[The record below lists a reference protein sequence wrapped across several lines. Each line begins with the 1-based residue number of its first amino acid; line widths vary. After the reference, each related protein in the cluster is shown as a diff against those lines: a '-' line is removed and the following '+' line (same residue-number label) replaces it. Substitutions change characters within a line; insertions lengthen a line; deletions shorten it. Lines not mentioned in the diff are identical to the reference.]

1 MTGLQLI
8 LAAAAAMFAVA
19 VLGVLA
25 WLVYTAWLGRLERRL
40 EARKGV
46 YRELVGGL
54 AVRERALLEPEL
66 HQARTLRDFEA
77 LEAVLEEQARS
88 VTERPPWLLD
98 AYDRLGLV
106 DKYVV
111 KLREAKKWRER
122 AFAAE
127 LLGRVGNAKAVPVLL
142 ETVESTRTEDADVR
156 EIALRALARIG
167 DPRAVA
173 PLVEALRHAEVWLAP
188 RIADILVRHGQLSVD
203 AMIAFLGESS
213 RHPARAWAANILG
226 EVKAIRAFPVLVRVL
241 SDLDD
246 EVRAKAAGALGR
258 LGDPRAITYLL
269 EHLLSDPAPFVRAR
283 IAGALG
289 QFGETDVI
297 DYLVRALGDP
307 AWWVRMRS
315 VEALEQIGPRAEAPL
330 LLALGDPDPEI
341 RIRAA
346 VALERLGVPGRII
359 SQIADGTARPEARD
373 MLARFGA
380 AGARE
385 FLAEQLHHDSPRVR
399 LAVVDAISIAGR
411 HDLPTEL
418 IEAARQDPDGSVR
431 ARSLEVLRGFG
442 VKDAVSVALERLGDQ
457 EQAVRT
463 AATLLLGDLGDAALA
478 ETIRPRATDPEPSVR
493 AAAARA
499 LGYIHAT
506 EVEADVIRLL
516 RDPEPMV
523 RVAAAEGVAEG
534 RWGGTVTTLEALL
547 SDSDAAVRLAAARA
561 LGKAASAAVL
571 PSLIHTFR
579 DAAPDLRQAIT
590 EAVAEIRLEE
600 LPTLLDMMLE
610 RNDLDSRLAAVGTVA
625 EAPSAPAL
633 SLLQRLWRDPAPSV
647 RAATAPVLAERGG
660 SRVGELLEE
669 GLADPDEQVRA
680 SALDG
685 LCRIGRTGAGA
696 AILQLLRQDPS
707 VLVRERAALG
717 VGMFQPRGG
726 EVELLRACRPDEALE
741 VRAAAVLALS
751 GYDQESMVAQVIAM
765 ADEAALRNHL
775 GMRLHEDPAYQRIAE
790 RLRGARHVELRALGA
805 ASRQE
810 MEQVLAE
817 GMRGVLEP
825 SARIRLLA
833 GLRAFQGERSRTAL
847 LQVLRSDPAPEVRAA
862 ALAAV
867 GGMLDSD
874 ELLLVVQRV
883 LGDPHLAVRRAAV
896 PLLSRLSPEKALPIL
911 IRALRAEDDPAT
923 LQIVAAQAE
932 ANFPVFLDLVL
943 GLALEGEETVLIARV
958 ARYIHHPD
966 LHRVLP
972 QLARDRTPMVRAA
985 VATLWSHRPDLLDE
999 PRLVEMSADPSVLV
1013 RGAAVSA
1020 WAAAGRFD
1028 RAVVMVEDPDPGVRR
1043 ALARVL
1049 ADAPASTASLTLT
1062 TLAAD
1067 PDEEVRAAAHV
1078 ARLLRGE
1085 TADRQPPRGAS
1096 GAALAQ
1102 ALREAADEGRLR
1114 RMVREEPDPGR
1125 RLPAILSLALVDELV
1140 ATDAARHDPSKSV
1153 REAVT
1158 RFLAESG
1165 AGGAA

>member
-1 MTGLQLI
+1 MTSLQLI

-19 VLGVLA
+19 LLGVLA

-46 YRELVGGL
+46 YREMVSGL
-54 AVRERALLEPEL
+54 AARERALLEPEL

-77 LEAVLEEQARS
+77 LEAVLEEQARG

-106 DKYVV
+106 DKYVT

-127 LLGRVGNAKAVPVLL
+127 LLGRVGNAKAVPILL

-213 RHPARAWAANILG
+213 RHPARAWAANVLG
-226 EVKAIRAFPVLVRVL
+226 EIKAIRAFPVLVRVL

-346 VALERLGVPGRII
+346 VSLERLGVPSRVI
-359 SQIADGTARPEARD
+359 SQIADGTATADARE

-399 LAVVDAISIAGR
+399 LAVVDAISTAGR

-418 IEAARQDPDGSVR
+418 IEAAQRDPDGAVR
-431 ARSLEVLRGFG
+431 ARSLEVLRSFG
-442 VKDAVSVALERLGDQ
+442 VKEALPAALEGLGDA
-457 EQAVRT
+457 EQSVRT
-463 AATLLLGDLGDAALA
+463 AATLLLGDLGDAALTD
-478 ETIRPRATDPEPSVR
+478 TIRPRATDPEPSVR

-516 RDPEPMV
+516 RDPSPMV
-523 RVAAAEGVAEG
+523 RIAAAEGVAEG
-534 RWGGTVTTLEALL
+534 RWNGTVSTLEGLL
-547 SDSDAAVRLAAARA
+547 GDSEIAVRIAAARA
-561 LGKAASAAVL
+561 LGSAASPAVL
-571 PSLIHTFR
+571 PALVRTFR
-579 DAAPDLRQAIT
+579 DATPDLRQAIT
-590 EAVAEIRLEE
+590 EAVARIRLEE

-633 SLLQRLWRDPAPSV
+633 NLLERLWRDPAPQV
-647 RAATAPVLAERGG
+647 RAATAAVLADRGG
-660 SRVGELLEE
+660 SRAGELLQD
-669 GLADPDEQVRA
+669 GLSDPDEQVRA
-680 SALDG
+680 RALDG
-685 LCRIGRTGAGA
+685 LCRVGRTGAGPA
-696 AILQLLRQDPS
+696 VLHLLQQDPS
-707 VLVRERAALG
+707 ALVRERAALA
-717 VGMFQPRGG
+717 VGIFQPRGG
-726 EVELLRACRPDEALE
+726 EVELLRACRSEEVLE

-751 GYDQESMVAQVIAM
+751 GYDQESMVAQVVAM
-765 ADEAALRNHL
+765 ADEAALRNLL
-775 GMRLHEDPAYQRIAE
+775 GMRLFEDPVYQRIAE

-805 ASRQE
+805 ATRQE

-817 GMRGVLEP
+817 GMRGALEP

-862 ALAAV
+862 ALVAV
-867 GGMLDSD
+867 GGMLDSE
-874 ELLLVVQRV
+874 ELLLVLQRV

-896 PLLSRLSPEKALPIL
+896 PLLSRISPEKALPIL
-911 IRALRAEDDPAT
+911 IRALRSEDDPAT
-923 LQIVAAQAE
+923 LQTVAAQAE

-943 GLALEGEETVLIARV
+943 GLALQGDEAVLITRV

-966 LHRVLP
+966 LPRILP
-972 QLARDRTPMVRAA
+972 LLARDRTPTVRAA
-985 VATLWSHRPDLLDE
+985 VATLWSQRTDLLD
-999 PRLVEMSADPSVLV
+999 PQGLADMSVDPSVVV
-1013 RGAAVSA
+1013 RYAAVTA
-1020 WAAAGRFD
+1020 WAAAGKWERL
-1028 RAVVMVEDPDPGVRR
+1028 VPMLEDPDPGVRR
-1043 ALARVL
+1043 ALAVALVGGPR
-1049 ADAPASTASLTLT
+1049 STALA

-1067 PDEEVRAAAHV
+1067 PAEEVRAAAHV

-1085 TADRQPPRGAS
+1085 TIEPRPPQ
-1096 GAALAQ
+1096 GAAATVMAQ
-1102 ALREAADEGRLR
+1102 ALRAASDENQLRLT
-1114 RMVREEPDPGR
+1114 VREEPDPAR
-1125 RLPAILSLALVDELV
+1125 RLPAILALALVDEVV
-1140 ATDAARHDPSKSV
+1140 ARDAAAHDPSKAV
-1153 REAVT
+1153 RDAVA
-1158 RFLAESG
+1158 RFLVSADQSEV
-1165 AGGAA
+1165 A

>member
-1 MTGLQLI
+1 VTSLQLI
-8 LAAAAAMFAVA
+8 LAAAAAMFAMA

-46 YRELVGGL
+46 YREMVSGL

-77 LEAVLEEQARS
+77 LEAVLEEQARG
-88 VTERPPWLLD
+88 VTERPAWLLD
-98 AYDRLGLV
+98 TYDRLGLV
-106 DKYVV
+106 DKYVG
-111 KLREAKKWRER
+111 KLRDAKKWRER

-127 LLGRVGNAKAVPVLL
+127 LLGRVGNAKAVPILL

-156 EIALRALARIG
+156 EIALRALARIA

-203 AMIAFLGESS
+203 AMIGFLGEPSQ
-213 RHPARAWAANILG
+213 HPARAWAANILG
-226 EVKAIRAFPVLVRVL
+226 EVKAVRAFPVLVRVL

-258 LGDPRAITYLL
+258 LGDRRAITYLL

-289 QFGETDVI
+289 QFSDTDVI

-346 VALERLGVPGRII
+346 VALERLGVPSRVI
-359 SQIADGTARPEARD
+359 SRIADGTARQEERD

-385 FLAEQLHHDSPRVR
+385 FLAEQLHHESARVR
-399 LAVVDAISIAGR
+399 LAVVEAISAAGR
-411 HDLPTEL
+411 HDLPAEL
-418 IEAARQDPDGSVR
+418 IEAAREDPDGAVR
-431 ARSLEVLRGFG
+431 ARCLEVLRAFG
-442 VKDAVSVALERLGDQ
+442 VKDAVTVALERLGDA
-457 EQAVRT
+457 EQSVRT

-478 ETIRPRATDPEPSVR
+478 QTIRPRVTDPEPSVR

-506 EVEADVIRLL
+506 DVEAEVIRLL
-516 RDPEPMV
+516 RDPEPAV
-523 RVAAAEGVAEG
+523 RVAAAEGAAEG
-534 RWGGTVTTLEALL
+534 RWSGTVSTLEALL
-547 SDSDAAVRLAAARA
+547 SDSDGAVRVAAARA
-561 LGKAASAAVL
+561 LGRAASPAVIPAL
-571 PSLIHTFR
+571 VHTFR
-579 DAAPDLRQAIT
+579 DATPDLRQAIT

-610 RNDLDSRLAAVGTVA
+610 RNDLESRLAAVGTVA
-625 EAPSAPAL
+625 EAPRAPAL
-633 SLLQRLWRDPAPSV
+633 SLLERLWRDPAPEV
-647 RAATAPVLAERGG
+647 RAATAAVLAERGG
-660 SRVGELLEE
+660 ARAGELLEG
-669 GLADPDEQVRA
+669 GLADPDEVVRA
-680 SALDG
+680 RALDG
-685 LCRIGRTGAGA
+685 LCRLGRAEAGA
-696 AILQLLRQDPS
+696 AALLLLKQDPS
-707 VLVRERAALG
+707 VLVRERAALAVG
-717 VGMFQPRGG
+717 VFQPRDG
-726 EVELLRACRPDEALE
+726 EVELLRTCRPDEALE

-765 ADEAALRNHL
+765 TDEATLRNHL
-775 GMRLHEDPAYQRIAE
+775 GMRIHEDPVYQRIAE

-805 ASRQE
+805 ATRQE

-825 SARIRLLA
+825 NARIRLLA
-833 GLRAFQGERSRTAL
+833 GLRAFQGDRSRTAL
-847 LQVLRSDPAPEVRAA
+847 LQVLRSDPTPEVRAA
-862 ALAAV
+862 ALSAV
-867 GGMLDSD
+867 GGMLDTD

-896 PLLSRLSPEKALPIL
+896 PLLSRLSPDKALPIL
-911 IRALRAEDDPAT
+911 IRALRAEEDAAT
-923 LQIVAAQAE
+923 LQAVAAQAE

-943 GLALEGEETVLIARV
+943 GLALQGEEAVLITRV
-958 ARYIHHPD
+958 AQYIHHPD
-966 LHRVLP
+966 LHRILLL
-972 QLARDRTPMVRAA
+972 LARDRTPMVRAA
-985 VATLWSHRPDLLDE
+985 VATLWSKRPDLLDE
-999 PRLVEMSADPSVLV
+999 QGLADMSADPAVAV
-1013 RGAAVSA
+1013 REAAVSA

-1028 RAVVMVEDPDPGVRR
+1028 RAEAMVEDPDPGVRR
-1043 ALARVL
+1043 ALAL
-1049 ADAPASTASLTLT
+1049 ALVRAPAAPA
-1062 TLAAD
+1062 LAMLGGD

-1085 TADRQPPRGAS
+1085 TAEREPAGGAPVQ
-1096 GAALAQ
+1096 ALAR
-1102 ALREAADEGRLR
+1102 AVRDSSDEHQLR
-1114 RMVREEPDPGR
+1114 RLAREEPDPTR
-1125 RLPAILSLALVDELV
+1125 RLPALLALALVDEVV
-1140 ATDAARHDPSKSV
+1140 ARDAAQHDPTRSV
-1153 REAVT
+1153 RDAVI
-1158 RFLAESG
+1158 RFLAG
-1165 AGGAA
+1165 PKRGGTT